1 MEADCSQVQRST
13 AHHLDFPPR
22 QPSSPPH
29 PISGLPT
36 IGQPLPPPNVS
47 LPNGFDNIPVETHQP
62 NQDIIQEYAGEELR
76 LQDEIDRLQKELK
89 AATIE
94 LPEKDRT
101 IESFWQRLEDESSKL
116 REVSSV
122 SESNYNSAVSLR
134 GEIASSQT
142 QLARM
147 KDEII
152 HQKATHQAQLD
163 ALTSQM
169 KMEEQIRR
177 SEHEDALLHAN
188 TKIKELED
196 QMTSSATDQTVSTES
211 VTSIVVS
218 EVRSTIPEAVV
229 SEVKSTMNEIWEGKM
244 ESLQSKHTIAMQEM
258 QLRHHEALD
267 KLRERHQTIV
277 DGMLREY
284 RKVSQQV
291 CTLMEMYSAT
301 IRRFDR
307 TMGEYN
313 RVSERTNVQT
323 SWVVSHLGRH
333 KGLMAQNSES
343 FSFDPEFEASLNE
356 FKALDKRVQTDIDSF

>member
-47 LPNGFDNIPVETHQP
+47 LPNGFDNIPVETHQSH
-62 NQDIIQEYAGEELR
+62 QDIIQEYAGEELR

-169 KMEEQIRR
+169 KMEEQLRR

-196 QMTSSATDQTVSTES
+196 QMTSSATDQTVSTKS

-218 EVRSTIPEAVV
+218 EVRSTITEAVV

-258 QLRHHEALD
+258 QLRHHEALE

-291 CTLMEMYSAT
+291 CTFNQRISSMNINLFNIRQPISISVWSPINTLEM
-301 IRRFDR
+301 R
-307 TMGEYN
+307 
-313 RVSERTNVQT
+313 Q
-323 SWVVSHLGRH
+323 
-333 KGLMAQNSES
+333 
-343 FSFDPEFEASLNE
+343 
-356 FKALDKRVQTDIDSF
+356 